1 VQSQSVG
8 RVFSRSWTLLTNNWV
23 LLIPGLLIGIVS
35 GIVVTLIS
43 PGADAQTA
51 PGVLGQLALG
61 VLAGMIALIAQIAT
75 TAYTTGMAGGAW
87 ATGKTSL
94 ADGRRAFSRD
104 GVNVFIAMI
113 GLGLLGIVAVLL
125 SPVTLFLSVLAYYL
139 LTLYTMASAVV
150 GERPGLRALR
160 ESFSIAIER
169 FFPTLLIAALLGV
182 VYVLVGV
189 FESLISFAPF
199 VGPIV
204 SAVIVQCVTAYAT
217 LVIVGEY
224 LELRASSRQ
233 VV

>member
-8 RVFSRSWTLLTNNWV
+8 HVFSRSWTLLTNNWV
-23 LLIPGLLIGIVS
+23 LLIPGLIIGIVS
-35 GIVVTLIS
+35 GIVVTLLT

-61 VLAGMIALIAQIAT
+61 VLAGIIALVAQIAT

-94 ADGRRAFSRD
+94 TEGRRAFARD
-104 GVNVFIAMI
+104 GVNVFIAI
-113 GLGLLGIVAVLL
+113 VGLGLLGIVAVLL
-125 SPVTLFLSVLAYYL
+125 SPVTLFLSMLAYYL

-169 FFPTLLIAALLGV
+169 FFPTLLIAVLLGV
-182 VYVLVGV
+182 VYVLVGLLA
-189 FESLISFAPF
+189 SLISFAPF

-204 SAVIVQCVTAYAT
+204 SAVIVQGVTAYAT

-224 LELRASSRQ
+224 LELRASSRR

>member
-1 VQSQSVG
+1 VQFQSVG
-8 RVFSRSWTLLTNNWV
+8 HVFSRSWTLLTNNWA
-23 LLIPGLLIGIVS
+23 LLIPGLIIGIAS
-35 GIVVTLIS
+35 GIVVTLLT
-43 PGADAQTA
+43 PHADAETA
-51 PGVLGQLALG
+51 PGILGQLALG
-61 VLAGMIALIAQIAT
+61 VLAGIIGLLAQIAT

-113 GLGLLGIVAVLL
+113 GLGVLGVVAIVL
-125 SPVTLFLSVLAYYL
+125 SPFTLFVSVLAYYL
-139 LTLYTMASAVV
+139 FTLYTMASVVV
-150 GERPGLRALR
+150 GERPGLRALS

-169 FFPTLLIAALLGV
+169 FFPTLLIAVLLGV

-189 FESLISFAPF
+189 FASLLSFAPF

-224 LELRASSRQ
+224 LELRASTRR

>member
-1 VQSQSVG
+1 VQFQSVG
-8 RVFSRSWTLLTNNWV
+8 HVFSRSWTLLTNNWA
-23 LLIPGLLIGIVS
+23 LLIPGLIIGIAS
-35 GIVVTLIS
+35 GIVVTLLT
-43 PGADAQTA
+43 PHADAESA
-51 PGVLGQLALG
+51 PGILGQLALG
-61 VLAGMIALIAQIAT
+61 VLAGIIGLLAQIAT

-113 GLGLLGIVAVLL
+113 GLGVLGVVAIVL
-125 SPVTLFLSVLAYYL
+125 SPFTLFVSVLAYYL
-139 LTLYTMASAVV
+139 FTLYTMASVVV
-150 GERPGLRALR
+150 GERPGLRALS

-169 FFPTLLIAALLGV
+169 FFPTLLIAVLLGV

-189 FESLISFAPF
+189 FASLLSFAPF

-224 LELRASSRQ
+224 LELRASTRR

>member
-1 VQSQSVG
+1 MQFQSVG
-8 RVFSRSWTLLTNNWV
+8 HVFSRSWTLLTNNWA
-23 LLIPGLLIGIVS
+23 LLIPGLIIGIAS
-35 GIVVTLIS
+35 GIVVTLLT
-43 PGADAQTA
+43 PHADAETA
-51 PGVLGQLALG
+51 PGILGQLALG
-61 VLAGMIALIAQIAT
+61 VLAGIIGLLAQIAT

-113 GLGLLGIVAVLL
+113 GLGVLGVVAIVL
-125 SPVTLFLSVLAYYL
+125 SPFTLFVSVLAYYL
-139 LTLYTMASAVV
+139 FTLYTMASVVV
-150 GERPGLRALR
+150 GERPGLRALS

-169 FFPTLLIAALLGV
+169 FFPTLLIAVLLGV

-189 FESLISFAPF
+189 FASLLSFAPF

-224 LELRASSRQ
+224 LELRASTRR

>member
-1 VQSQSVG
+1 MQFQSVG
-8 RVFSRSWTLLTNNWV
+8 HVFSRSWTLLTNNWA
-23 LLIPGLLIGIVS
+23 LLIPGLIIGIAS
-35 GIVVTLIS
+35 GIVVTLLT
-43 PGADAQTA
+43 PHADAESA
-51 PGVLGQLALG
+51 PGILGQLALG
-61 VLAGMIALIAQIAT
+61 VLAGIIGLLAQIAT

-113 GLGLLGIVAVLL
+113 GLGVLGVVAIVL
-125 SPVTLFLSVLAYYL
+125 SPFTLFVSLLAYYL
-139 LTLYTMASAVV
+139 FTLYTMASVVV
-150 GERPGLRALR
+150 GERPGLRALS

-169 FFPTLLIAALLGV
+169 FFPTLLIAVLLGV
-182 VYVLVGV
+182 VYILVGV
-189 FESLISFAPF
+189 FASLLSFAPF

-224 LELRASSRQ
+224 LELRASTRR